1 MLKLEDFKG
10 LTTEDKSDYLYKIL
24 HSTVE
29 NDKKRERSFLIFI
42 YNAEDEDLVEFY
54 DVILHP
60 EKRRQYMDNQNKKI
74 NQWNEE
80 LRKINKDFASAKME
94 MYELLDKKEADNIL
108 NDIE

>member
-1 MLKLEDFKG
+1 MLKLEDFSG
-10 LTTEDKSDYLYKIL
+10 LTTEDKSDYLYRIL
-24 HSTVE
+24 HSRVE
-29 NDKKRERSFLIFI
+29 KNKKRERSFLVFI

-60 EKRRQYMDNQNKKI
+60 EKRRHYMDNQNKRI
-74 NQWNEE
+74 SQWNEG
-80 LRKINKDFASAKME
+80 LKKINKDFDSAKME